1 MRVVLPLMLGFLAIL
16 CPRLSAA
23 KDASLFSLKAAV
35 SPSCELTVDI
45 RNNELPACWQL
56 DCAKKRSR
64 LLACDLSA
72 MHQIDSIIVAPNRKH
87 LSVVSVGE
95 GHPIL
100 EIVALTPLLEQGKYQ
115 VACTINPYPG
125 TLTSVDW
132 QGDRLRIHSDV
143 DLALEGIEQ
152 RADSI
157 DEEMR
162 SYLVDPADCALHAV
176 DATE

>member
-1 MRVVLPLMLGFLAIL
+1 VEVR
-16 CPRLSAA
+16 C
-23 KDASLFSLKAAV
+23 D
-35 SPSCELTVDI
+35 EQ
-45 RNNELPACWQL
+45 PACWHL
-56 DCAKKRSR
+56 DCAQKPPQQ
-64 LLACDLSA
+64 LACDLSA
-72 MHQIDSIIVAPNRKH
+72 MHQIDSIVAAPNRKY

-100 EIVALTPLLEQGKYQ
+100 EIVALKPLLDQGSYQ

-132 QGDRLRIHSDV
+132 QGDRLSIHSDV
-143 DLALEGIEQ
+143 DLALKGIEQ

-157 DEEMR
+157 DEDMR
-162 SYLVDPADCALHAV
+162 RYLIDPADCALHAV